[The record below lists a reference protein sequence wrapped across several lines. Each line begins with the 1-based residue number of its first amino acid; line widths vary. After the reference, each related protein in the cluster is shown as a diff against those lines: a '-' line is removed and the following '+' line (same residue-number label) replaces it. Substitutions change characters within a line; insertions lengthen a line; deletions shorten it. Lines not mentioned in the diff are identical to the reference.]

1 MQAARLYGI
10 GDIRIETVQAPAAPG
25 PDQVRIR
32 VMAAGICGSD
42 LHNFRT
48 GQWITRTPVTPGHE
62 FSGEVM
68 AVGPGVT
75 GFRRGDR
82 VVADS
87 RVGCGQC
94 PSCRQGQSNL
104 CTRLAFVGEVCDG
117 GFAQEVVLPAR
128 QLHRISPDM
137 PFWLAALAEPLS
149 VAVHAVNRL
158 APDPGMPVVV
168 CGGGTI
174 GGLAALVLSE
184 RHDGTVYLVERDPKR
199 MRLLQETCGV
209 SPVALDALGTA
220 VNGQAPRFMLD
231 TTGSVAVAGH
241 LLDCAAP
248 GTRLV
253 LAGLTATKLNLDL
266 NLIVERELEVRGVS
280 AFADEMPQAIA
291 LLSALRERLKAFVSM
306 IQGVGQIPDVYGEL
320 LAQQRAGLKTLI
332 FPHSIAEEA

>member
-1 MQAARLYGI
+1 MQAARLYGM
-10 GDIRIETVQAPAAPG
+10 GDIRIETVPAPVAPG

-48 GQWITRTPVTPGHE
+48 GQWITRAPVTPGHE

-75 GFRRGDR
+75 GFRTGDR

-94 PSCRQGQSNL
+94 PSCRQGRRNL
-104 CTRLAFVGEVCDG
+104 CATLGFVGEVCDG
-117 GFAQEVVLPAR
+117 GFAGEVTLPAR
-128 QLHRISPDM
+128 QLHRVPPDT

-158 APDPGMPVVV
+158 APDPGQPVVV
-168 CGGGTI
+168 CGGGAI

-184 RHDGTVYLVERDPKR
+184 RHDGAVYLVERDPQR
-199 MRLLQETCGV
+199 QHLLQETCGV
-209 SPVALDALGTA
+209 APVALDALGTL
-220 VNGQAPRFMLD
+220 VTGRSPRFMLD

-241 LLDCAAP
+241 LLGCAAP

-253 LAGLTATKLNLDL
+253 LAGLGATRLDLDL
-266 NLIVERELEVRGVS
+266 NVIVERELEVRGVS

-291 LLSALRERLKAFVSM
+291 LLPALRERLKAFVS
-306 IQGVGQIPDVYGEL
+306 IVQGVGRIPEVYGEL
-320 LAQQRAGLKTLI
+320 LAQRRAGLKTLVL
-332 FPHSIAEEA
+332 PHCVTEET

>member
-10 GDIRIETVQAPAAPG
+10 EDIRIETVQAPAEPG

-48 GQWITRTPVTPGHE
+48 GQWMTRTPVTPGHE

-75 GFRRGDR
+75 GFRPRDR

-87 RVGCGQC
+87 RVGCGTCHACQ
-94 PSCRQGQSNL
+94 QGRSNL
-104 CTRLAFVGEVCDG
+104 CASLGFVGEVCDG
-117 GFAQEVVLPAR
+117 GFAGEVTLPAR
-128 QLHRISPDM
+128 QLHRIPPDM

-149 VAVHAVNRL
+149 VAVHAINRL
-158 APDPGMPVVV
+158 APDSGMPVVV

-184 RHDGTVYLVERDPKR
+184 RHDGRVYLVERDPQR
-199 MRLLQETCGV
+199 VRLLQETCGV
-209 SPVALDALGTA
+209 SPVALDAIGPL
-220 VNGQAPRFMLD
+220 VDGQAPRFMLD

-241 LLDCAAP
+241 LLDHAAP
-248 GTRLV
+248 GGRLV

-280 AFADEMPQAIA
+280 AFADEMPQAIT
-291 LLSALRERLKAFVSM
+291 LLPELRERLKAFVTM
-306 IQGVGQIPDVYGEL
+306 IQGVEQIPDVYGEL
-320 LAQQRAGLKTLI
+320 LAQQRTGLKTLI
-332 FPHSIAEEA
+332 FPHPVAEEA